1 MDDAYQYKFANGDV
15 VSVPLSK
22 EWTALLREL
31 DRMEENNNQ
40 MERRRHCS
48 LERYNRY
55 DNQFPQ
61 PHDAF
66 EAVEERD
73 AWAQMCECLTE
84 EEAFIG
90 DLYFR
95 KGYRQWDL
103 VIWLGLSRSRIA
115 QLLCTIQTKLQNAF
129 YNH

>member
-1 MDDAYQYKFANGDV
+1 MDDVYQYEFANGDV
-15 VSVPLSK
+15 VSVPLSE
-22 EWTALLREL
+22 EWTALLQEL
-31 DRMEENNNQ
+31 DRQEENNSQ

-48 LERYNRY
+48 LERYNRH

-66 EAVEERD
+66 EEVEEQD
-73 AWAQMCECLTE
+73 TWDQMCECLTE

-115 QLLCTIQTKLQNAF
+115 QLLCTIQTKLQTAF

>member
-1 MDDAYQYKFANGDV
+1 MDDVYQYKFANGDV
-15 VSVPLSK
+15 VSVPLSE
-22 EWTALLREL
+22 EWTALLQEL

-40 MERRRHCS
+40 VERRRHCS
-48 LERYNRY
+48 LEWYNRY
-55 DNQFPQ
+55 DNRLPQ
-61 PHDAF
+61 SHDAF

-103 VIWLGLSRSRIA
+103 VIWLGISRSRIA

>member
-48 LERYNRY
+48 LERYNRH

-66 EAVEERD
+66 EEVVERD
-73 AWAQMCECLTE
+73 TWDQMCKYLTRQ
-84 EEAFIG
+84 EALIG

-95 KGYRQWDL
+95 KGFLQQDIADCLY
-103 VIWLGLSRSRIA
+103 LSQGRVA
-115 QLLCTIQTKLQNAF
+115 QTVQGIRKIFQQIF
-129 YNH
+129 DSS

>member
-1 MDDAYQYKFANGDV
+1 MDDVYQYEFANGDV
-15 VSVPLSK
+15 VSMPLLE

-31 DRMEENNNQ
+31 DRQEENNNQ

-61 PHDAF
+61 PHDTF
-66 EAVEERD
+66 EEVEERD
-73 AWAQMCECLTE
+73 TWDQMCRYLTRQ
-84 EEAFIG
+84 EALIG

-95 KGYRQWDL
+95 KSYLQQDIADCLDL
-103 VIWLGLSRSRIA
+103 SQGRVA
-115 QLLCTIQTKLQNAF
+115 QTIQHVRKILQQNF
-129 YNH
+129 DSS